1 MKIARTTKTPSCRAL
16 AVACCF
22 ALLPVLVCAQ
32 TTDDK
37 NKKKAAPAPAQQ
49 QPARPAQQAPAQQPP
64 PRQVQQAP
72 AQQQPPRQVQQQPPA
87 QQTPPRQVQQAPFG
101 GQNPQAPNNGG
112 QQPRGIAG
120 QNPQAPNNGGQQ
132 PRGIAGQNPQAPNNG
147 GQQPRGIAGQNPQ
160 APNNGGQQPRGI
172 AGQNPQAPNNGGQ
185 QPRGIAGQ
193 NPQIP
198 NNPGQQPRGI
208 AGQNPQ
214 APNNGGQQPRGIAGQ
229 NPQAPNTGGMERRP
243 APSYHPPAGVQTSR
257 QPNGSQIHVDPRT
270 RTTVH
275 TDPGGHITTLER
287 PGLTARGFR
296 PDGGAAHIEHS
307 GPDGSR
313 MVVDRGLHG
322 ERRVEVVRPGGV
334 RVVAV
339 GRQSFVERPMA
350 RRGYVSRTYVVGGR
364 TEVRVY
370 RSYSYRSVSYVTY
383 VPRVYYQPAF
393 YGWAARPWGPTVAYS
408 WGWAPATPWF
418 YGGYFAPAPVYD
430 TPALWLT
437 DFLLAANLQAAYDNR
452 QQYQDQQ
459 QGQPP
464 QMAQSNGVMLT
475 PEIKAQIAEEV
486 KQQLEVDRLTA
497 SQAATAPPAQASGV
511 DVPPPALKQRVFVVS
526 TSFDVTAI
534 GSGESCGLSAGDII
548 ERTPGQPITSDG
560 KVPVD
565 VMSSKAGDCPA
576 EFLTRIDVAT
586 LQDMQ
591 NDFKN
596 QIASGMATLASNSGK
611 GLPTGPAANPRPS
624 ADGQAPPNP
633 TNDAQSRDL
642 VAKLNV
648 EADQTEA
655 DIRQT
660 ANGNRQ

>member
-1 MKIARTTKTPSCRAL
+1 
-16 AVACCF
+16 
-22 ALLPVLVCAQ
+22 
-32 TTDDK
+32 
-37 NKKKAAPAPAQQ
+37 
-49 QPARPAQQAPAQQPP
+49 
-64 PRQVQQAP
+64 
-72 AQQQPPRQVQQQPPA
+72 
-87 QQTPPRQVQQAPFG
+87 
-101 GQNPQAPNNGG
+101 
-112 QQPRGIAG
+112 
-120 QNPQAPNNGGQQ
+120 
-132 PRGIAGQNPQAPNNG
+132 
-147 GQQPRGIAGQNPQ
+147 
-160 APNNGGQQPRGI
+160 
-172 AGQNPQAPNNGGQ
+172 
-185 QPRGIAGQ
+185 
-193 NPQIP
+193 
-198 NNPGQQPRGI
+198 
-208 AGQNPQ
+208 
-214 APNNGGQQPRGIAGQ
+214 
-229 NPQAPNTGGMERRP
+229 
-243 APSYHPPAGVQTSR
+243 
-257 QPNGSQIHVDPRT
+257 
-270 RTTVH
+270 
-275 TDPGGHITTLER
+275 
-287 PGLTARGFR
+287 
-296 PDGGAAHIEHS
+296 
-307 GPDGSR
+307 

-350 RRGYVSRTYVVGGR
+350 RTGYVSRTYVVGGR

-393 YGWAARPWGPTVAYS
+393 YGWAAGPWGPTVAYS
-408 WGWAPATPWF
+408 WGWAPASPWF

-437 DFLLAANLQAAYDNR
+437 DYLLAANLQAGYDNQQ

-459 QGQPP
+459 QGPPP

-497 SQAATAPPAQASGV
+497 SQPAAAPPAQAVGA

-548 ERTPGQPITSDG
+548 ERTPGQSITSDG

-576 EFLTRIDVAT
+576 EFLTRINVAT

-596 QIASGMATLASNSGK
+596 QIASGMQTLASNSGK
-611 GLPTGPAANPRPS
+611 GLPAGPAANPRPS

-633 TNDAQSRDL
+633 ANDAQARDL
-642 VAKLNV
+642 VVKLNQ

-655 DIRQT
+655 AHASRRSPSSVCRLPSDRPPDLV
-660 ANGNRQ
+660 